1 MRRGQGL
8 PTSEARGP
16 APPCGPAAAR
26 RALPA
31 KAYHGARGS
40 CHAGAV
46 GRHARVVA
54 CAVPHRQ
61 GPACGA
67 CSQSTPG
74 AGGPRAG
81 RPAPLP
87 MAARKRSVAHRRAGD
102 GGYRACGVHHA
113 VAKRAAMA
121 MSLCTGVRARAPA
134 GRSGRSLR
142 YAPHARARGFLS
154 GGLPE
159 PHRLCR
165 RRCAIRRVSWTG
177 LFPPHKVRKEDHD
190 ADEPRRRGPPCRLPR
205 L

>member
-1 MRRGQGL
+1 LRPGASDLRGPRPGAPVRPCSGAPGSPGESIPRGPRVLPRRRGGAPRARRGL
-8 PTSEARGP
+8 RG
-16 APPCGPAAAR
+16 APPA
-26 RALPA
+26 
-31 KAYHGARGS
+31 
-40 CHAGAV
+40 
-46 GRHARVVA
+46 
-54 CAVPHRQ
+54 

-81 RPAPLP
+81 RPSPLP

-113 VAKRAAMA
+113 VANRAAMA

-134 GRSGRSLR
+134 GRSRRSLR
-142 YAPHARARGFLS
+142 DAPHARARGFLS

-165 RRCAIRRVSWTG
+165 RRCAIRRVSRTG
-177 LFPPHKVRKEDHD
+177 LFPPHKLRKEDHD
-190 ADEPRRRGPPCRLPR
+190 ADEPRSRGPPSRLPR